1 MNPSILPPLMSR
13 SASTWSCGPPA
24 FRLDGSW
31 KGLTHA
37 CLYGSGTQTVGTPL
51 RIGMPSAPGNVPK
64 YESNDRFSCMIITT
78 CLILW
83 IPVAAVDALVDPCD
97 GGDPLDEQ
105 AVAKTTTTAAIPTN
119 RADQERIRRTLR
131 AARG

>member
-1 MNPSILPPLMSR
+1 MPR
-13 SASTWSCGPPA
+13 
-24 FRLDGSW
+24 F
-31 KGLTHA
+31 
-37 CLYGSGTQTVGTPL
+37 
-51 RIGMPSAPGNVPK
+51 IGMPSAPGNVPK

-83 IPVAAVDALVDPCD
+83 IPVAAVDALVDPFD

-131 AARG
+131 AASVWQGSGSTFVGCSKLKETRPTRNSMCLVK